1 MEVKATFIYKDRT
14 INVQCSPED
23 EMSKL
28 FKSFINKMGIQS
40 EITDYLFIYNGNELE
55 HNSTIAKNKYLCG
68 KKEINIIVHKKLRI
82 IKCPKCVSNDCIVN
96 LSNYVALFYGC
107 KYGHTDSV
115 IYDNYSN
122 TQANNCNEIIC
133 TSCSETYNKSF
144 LEFYRCFTC
153 SEMFGH
159 PRYFCN
165 KCISNDAKEH
175 IKVKYDDQNYYC
187 KEHVT
192 NQANKLIKYCFTC
205 KKSLCEECLK
215 GHTEHKTK
223 NFKTMAPNIEGLKT
237 SLSEMEKNIYNL
249 KVGIEGIK
257 SYLEGAM
264 SIYTQYY
271 KIAKDIISKYEFFNQ
286 DLKNYRIL
294 KTLRNLEF
302 SNKQILEDLN
312 AIIKEKNIKNKANLI
327 INIHDNKVKN
337 LKLNKINEDT
347 YNKDNDEAWLEEL
360 NKKEEIIK
368 ISTPKQ
374 DKNNPINVRKSNKNK
389 K

>member
-122 TQANNCNEIIC
+122 TQANDFNEIIC
-133 TSCSETYNKSF
+133 TSCNEAYNKSF